1 MSEPKAISRKIKNVA
16 SKKFNKKSM
25 LHKTDL
31 SKLDASE
38 DTMSYYTY
46 PKEFLKLNLDK
57 IREFIEILEEHY
69 QNVAV
74 QDNISEAKAVKQ
86 RLILLKNLEKEKMKK
101 EAKIIYSNQ
110 RELVENKMKEE
121 LDKFLDSST
130 KEFNSLI
137 AVFEN
142 QEVELLKAQKQEMNE
157 LKKNFDYIYESRK
170 PKPSKEML
178 NWLKIKDYAVKQNK
192 FDKAEDAEKE
202 IEELQ
207 KKENE
212 KLEKEKGNV
221 LKEEIKKL
229 AKIHEDE
236 KNVLLKRK
244 NNFINAFNKNKN
256 QYIEQIKKKYETKMK
271 ELKNYQSFEISNFDK
286 ITKGITKPSYR
297 IQDIVNSTALIGEN
311 ENNEIENES
320 EGNIKEEF
328 NKNGIK
334 NKEIPENKIP
344 DNAKEAIDF
353 SYAMKCELFSVS
365 SKNNIKVNELFEKI
379 ALIHIKNKNFDE
391 VYCEFSLSKNQSLY
405 SFSNKTFSNY
415 NYYNADNGSVNRGL
429 ESLEQEKSFKLK
441 ILKKDYNK
449 GKEFNLKNK
458 KNGFLCKI

>member
-1 MSEPKAISRKIKNVA
+1 MSEQKAISKKINKVA
-16 SKKFNKKSM
+16 SKKFHKKTIP
-25 LHKTDL
+25 HKTDL

-38 DTMSYYTY
+38 DSMSYYTY

-57 IREFIEILEEHY
+57 IREFIQILEEHY
-69 QNVAV
+69 QNMAV

-110 RELVENKMKEE
+110 RELIQDKMKEE
-121 LDKFLDSST
+121 LDKYLESST
-130 KEFNSLI
+130 QEFNSLI
-137 AVFEN
+137 SVFEN
-142 QEVELLKAQKQEMNE
+142 QEVELLKAQRQEMNE

-202 IEELQ
+202 IDELQ

-229 AKIHEDE
+229 SKIHEDE

-256 QYIEQIKKKYETKMK
+256 KYVEQIKKKYETKMK

-286 ITKGITKPSYR
+286 ITKGIAKPSSR
-297 IQDIVNSTALIGEN
+297 IQNIVNSTALAGED

-320 EGNIKEEF
+320 EGNIKEEL

-334 NKEIPENKIP
+334 NKEIPENKII
-344 DNAKEAIDF
+344 DNTKEENKINQENDNENNENKENKE
-353 SYAMKCELFSVS
+353 SNN
-365 SKNNIKVNELFEKI
+365 NNIEEEEYPTPQEEKTNI
-379 ALIHIKNKNFDE
+379 
-391 VYCEFSLSKNQSLY
+391 
-405 SFSNKTFSNY
+405 
-415 NYYNADNGSVNRGL
+415 DNN
-429 ESLEQEKSFKLK
+429 
-441 ILKKDYNK
+441 I
-449 GKEFNLKNK
+449 NLN
-458 KNGFLCKI
+458 

>member
-1 MSEPKAISRKIKNVA
+1 MSEQKAIPKKINKVA
-16 SKKFNKKSM
+16 SKKFHKKTIP
-25 LHKTDL
+25 HKTDL

-38 DTMSYYTY
+38 DSMSFYTY

-57 IREFIEILEEHY
+57 IREFIQILEEHY
-69 QNVAV
+69 QNMAV

-110 RELVENKMKEE
+110 RELIQDKMKEE
-121 LDKFLDSST
+121 LDKYLESST
-130 KEFNSLI
+130 QEFNSLI
-137 AVFEN
+137 SVFEN
-142 QEVELLKAQKQEMNE
+142 QEVELLKAQRQEMNE

-202 IEELQ
+202 IDELQ

-229 AKIHEDE
+229 SKIHEDE

-256 QYIEQIKKKYETKMK
+256 KYVEQIKKKYETKMK

-286 ITKGITKPSYR
+286 ITKGIAKPSSR
-297 IQDIVNSTALIGEN
+297 IQNIVNSTALAGED

-320 EGNIKEEF
+320 EGNIKEEL

-334 NKEIPENKIP
+334 NKEIPENKII
-344 DNAKEAIDF
+344 DNTKEENKINQENDNENNENKENKE
-353 SYAMKCELFSVS
+353 SNN
-365 SKNNIKVNELFEKI
+365 NNIEEEEYPTPQEEKTNI
-379 ALIHIKNKNFDE
+379 DNNIHLN
-391 VYCEFSLSKNQSLY
+391 
-405 SFSNKTFSNY
+405 
-415 NYYNADNGSVNRGL
+415 
-429 ESLEQEKSFKLK
+429 
-441 ILKKDYNK
+441 
-449 GKEFNLKNK
+449 
-458 KNGFLCKI
+458 